1 MAENYI
7 IRKGEKGNVNISEE
21 VVAVIAAAAV
31 AEVDG
36 VAGFSS
42 AIGSELTEFLGKKSI
57 SKGIKIQFGE
67 EQIQVD
73 TIITVRFGYNITDV
87 AQRVQEAVGSA
98 IEAMTAIKPVV
109 NVHIS
114 GVAFDKQ

>member
-7 IRKGEKGNVNISEE
+7 IRQGEKGSVNISEE
-21 VVAVIAAAAV
+21 VIAVIAAAAV

-36 VAGFSS
+36 VAGFSNAS
-42 AIGSELTEFLGKKSI
+42 GTELAELLGKKSV
-57 SKGIKIQFGE
+57 SKGIKIQFADE
-67 EQIQVD
+67 KITVD
-73 TIITVRFGYNITDV
+73 TIINVRFGYKITEV
-87 AQRVQEAVGSA
+87 AGRVQDSVCSA
-98 IEAMTAIKPVV
+98 IEAMTAIKPAV